1 MAFYIFNTINKFEL
15 LMNTPKN
22 NILLVAVLF
31 LLTLTT
37 SVFAQDAPKP
47 KASPAQ
53 TATGK
58 VGAANITIAY
68 SSPSVKGRTIWGGL
82 VPYGKAWR
90 AGANEATTFTTDK
103 DITVEGKTLKA
114 GKYSVFMVPGEAQ
127 WQIIFNSQTGQW
139 GTNREGANF
148 DPANNVLTV
157 NVKPKKSAQ
166 MNESLK
172 YAINNKGFSLLW
184 ENLEVPV
191 AIK

>member
-1 MAFYIFNTINKFEL
+1 
-15 LMNTPKN
+15 MNTPKN
-22 NILLVAVLF
+22 NFLVLTVLF
-31 LLTLTT
+31 LLAMTT

-58 VGAANITIAY
+58 VGAANISIAY
-68 SSPSVKGRTIWGGL
+68 SSPSVKGRKVWGEL

-103 DITVEGKTLKA
+103 DIMVQGKALKA
-114 GKYSVFMVPGEAQ
+114 GKYSVFMVPTEGQ

-148 DPANNVLTV
+148 DPANNVLAV
-157 NVKPKKSAQ
+157 NVTPKKSAQ

-172 YAINNKGFSLLW
+172 YAITGKGFSLMW

>member
-1 MAFYIFNTINKFEL
+1 
-15 LMNTPKN
+15 MNSQKKN
-22 NILLVAVLF
+22 FLVLTVLF
-31 LLTLTT
+31 LLAMTS

-58 VGAANITIAY
+58 VGAANISIAY
-68 SSPSVKGRTIWGGL
+68 SSPSVKGRKVWGEL

-103 DITVEGKTLKA
+103 DIMVQGKALKA
-114 GKYSVFMVPGEAQ
+114 GKYSLFMVPGEKE

-139 GTNREGANF
+139 GTNRQGANF

-157 NVKPKKSAQ
+157 NVTPKKAAK
-166 MNESLK
+166 MNEALA
-172 YAINNKGFSLLW
+172 YNITPKGFSLLW